1 MQKRRVAL
9 ISFLMVLVLT
19 GSLWAAGVQ
28 EQKVEEVWPTR
39 PVTLIVPYAAGG
51 GTDVV
56 ARLIAEDL
64 QREYGVPFNV
74 VNRDGGGGVVGHNAI
89 ATADPDG
96 YTIGLATFSLTTY
109 KWFGS
114 SDVTYEKFT
123 PVALFNIDSTAILV
137 NAQSPYKTLEELID
151 GIKKNPNTIKMA
163 TPIGAGHHLAFSNLL
178 DKLGID
184 PNSVVTVPVTGG
196 AVILQELAANG
207 VDIGPSTLPESV
219 GMIEAGKVRPLA
231 IIAKERSSAFPD
243 VPTVKEAVGV
253 DLVGGTWRGLVG
265 PKNMDSAVVEKLA
278 VSIKRIYNS
287 SSFQDVMN
295 KRGYGLT
302 YLNSQDF
309 YSFMKEMHEANGV
322 ILKKIG
328 LIK

>member
-1 MQKRRVAL
+1 MQKKRMVFISVLLVFAL
-9 ISFLMVLVLT
+9 GS
-19 GSLWAAGVQ
+19 SLWAAGAT
-28 EQKVEEVWPTR
+28 EQKQQEAWPSR

-56 ARLIAEDL
+56 ARLIADDL
-64 QREYGVPFNV
+64 QREYGMPFNV

-89 ATADPDG
+89 STAEPDG

-114 SDVTYEKFT
+114 SNVTYENFT
-123 PVALFNIDSTAILV
+123 PIALFNIDSTAILV
-137 NAQSPYKTLEELID
+137 NEKSPYQNLGQLID
-151 GIKKNPNTIKMA
+151 AIRANPNTLKMA
-163 TPIGAGHHLAFSNLL
+163 TPMGAGHHLAFSNLL
-178 DKLGID
+178 DKLDID
-184 PNSVVTVPVTGG
+184 PNTVTTVPVTGG
-196 AVILQELAANG
+196 AVIIQELAANG

-219 GMIEAGKVRPLA
+219 GMIQAGKVRPLA
-231 IIAKERSSAFPD
+231 TLSKERSSAFPD
-243 VPTVKEAVGV
+243 VPTVKEAVGIE
-253 DLVGGTWRGLVG
+253 LIGGTWRGLVA
-265 PKNMDSAVVEKLA
+265 PKNMDKEIVDKLSA
-278 VSIKRIYNS
+278 SIKRIYDS

-309 YSFMKEMHEANGV
+309 YSFMKDMHEANGI